1 MTLTLRY
8 MRLQDIPEVSVIDR
22 MAFDPPWSP
31 RSYQYEITES
41 NYSHMVV
48 LEKSNDSD
56 KPTSNWRR
64 IIQHLGVLP
73 ESESVIVGYGGLWNI
88 VDEAHISTIATH
100 PQFRGKGW
108 GEVLLAGMIRRGLS
122 LGAAYIVLEVRVS
135 NVVAQNLYKKYGFET
150 VGTKS
155 NYYHNNN
162 EDAYDMRLY
171 FDHNIAAYR
180 AAFEPRYEA
189 LKARHHFVDQYTDVQ
204 PPSK

>member
-1 MTLTLRY
+1 MSLILRY
-8 MRLQDIPEVSVIDR
+8 MRLSDIPEVTVIDR

-31 RSYQYEITES
+31 RSYQYEIGES

-48 LEKSNDSD
+48 LEKTNTEG
-56 KPTSNWRR
+56 KPTPRWRR
-64 IIQHLGVLP
+64 IIGNLGALP
-73 ESESVIVGYGGLWNI
+73 ESDSVIIGYGGLWNI

-108 GEVLLAGMIRRGLS
+108 GEVLLAGMIRRGLT

-135 NVVAQNLYKKYGFET
+135 NVVAQNLYKKYGFEV

-171 FDHNIAAYR
+171 FHGDLAAYR
-180 AAFEPRYEA
+180 ATFESRYAA
-189 LKARHHFVDQYTDVQ
+189 LLARHQFTDEYSDVR
-204 PPSK
+204 PPVK